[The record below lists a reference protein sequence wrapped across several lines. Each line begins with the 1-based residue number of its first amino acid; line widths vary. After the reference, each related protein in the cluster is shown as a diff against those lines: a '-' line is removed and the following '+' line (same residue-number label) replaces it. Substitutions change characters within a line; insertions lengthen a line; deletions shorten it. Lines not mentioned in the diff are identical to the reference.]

1 MTKLKLTILLVVSLV
16 LTSVTAQ
23 QNSEVHVN
31 SLRDLPEPD
40 DKEIVLESFKNYVFH
55 GTVDLKGNYITMKGG
70 ALTGTDPGKDGVT
83 STYPGPILQSK
94 REGVYLE
101 NFTVV
106 VGSDQGSGYLF
117 EDPSGRRYCNI
128 FAGHSVVDAPNVDSQ
143 GVGTIKGFNSICMD
157 LGYWNAADGLKV
169 GGTIGKFTN
178 SLNYVTGLKN
188 GIGIEFLPNADV
200 QDIVLKGNYF
210 VVKENR
216 KNLGMKVNPEASVEA
231 AKLSLNLFRGVEKA
245 FEGVNSYSPGWEM
258 VKNGKEVP
266 DTETRLFA
274 YMTRNTQS
282 TDFQQQDSY
291 QAIKGNTKAKVN
303 HKFNV
308 EGNNKFIYTGRA
320 NKNVSLRATVS
331 GNTSNYEGSYT
342 IAFRRNDIQTIQPT
356 STVRGLS
363 KGNPFNL
370 SLTTEMELQP
380 NDEISLFIRSN
391 NNPDLRPIIVNEM
404 TIEIKE

>member
-1 MTKLKLTILLVVSLV
+1 MTKLKSTIFLVVSLV

-23 QNSEVHVN
+23 QKSEVHVN

-55 GTVDLKGNYITMKGG
+55 GTVDIKDSYITMKGG
-70 ALTGTDPGKDGVT
+70 SLTGVDPGKDGVT

-94 REGVYLE
+94 REMVYIE
-101 NFTVV
+101 NFRVV

-128 FAGHSVVDAPNVDSQ
+128 FAGHSVIDAPNVDSQ

-188 GIGIEFLPNADV
+188 GVAVEFLPDAKLKDL
-200 QDIVLKGNYF
+200 VLKDNYY

-216 KNLGMKVNPEASVEA
+216 NNVGIMVHKEASVDA
-231 AKLSLNLFRGVEKA
+231 ARLSLNLFRGVEKA
-245 FEGVNSYSPGWEM
+245 FEGVNSYAPGWEM

-266 DTETRLFA
+266 DTETRLFS
-274 YMTRNTQS
+274 YMTNNTQS
-282 TDFQQQDSY
+282 TEFQKQNTFQV
-291 QAIKGNTKAKVN
+291 IKGNTRAKVA
-303 HKFNV
+303 HKI
-308 EGNNKFIYTGRA
+308 EARGNNKFIYVGKRS
-320 NKNVSLRATVS
+320 KNVSLRATVS
-331 GNTSNYEGSYT
+331 GNTSNYDGSYT
-342 IAFRRNDIQTIQPT
+342 IAFRRNGVQTVQPT
-356 STVRGLS
+356 SSVRGLS
-363 KGNPFNL
+363 QGSPFSL
-370 SLTTEMELQP
+370 SVTTEMELQP
-380 NDEISLFIRSN
+380 NDEISLYIRSN
-391 NNPDLRPIIVNEM
+391 NNQDLRPVIVNEM